1 MPTVLAHRLLLG
13 ASLGL
18 GVLDIAWL
26 DLSLA
31 PRVLASS
38 DESRAGSAAIAES
51 ELAVELPAAPSDV
64 RPSAEASP
72 PANDTP
78 PATAEPARVAPTTA
92 EPPRVETAPAV
103 DEPPP
108 AEPSIEVAIDKQV
121 YFASMRA
128 ELDGTAREVLDSLV
142 HNAPEG
148 TTFLLDGHA
157 DYRGEDAYNKK
168 LSRRRA
174 QTVAAYLAEH
184 GIARQRIR
192 IGYIGE
198 EAPHAADELWRD
210 RRVDIQISG
219 GHR

>member
-1 MPTVLAHRLLLG
+1 MPTVLAHRLLVG
-13 ASLGL
+13 ASIGL

-31 PRVLASS
+31 PRVLASTG
-38 DESRAGSAAIAES
+38 EPAAANAPVAES
-51 ELAVELPAAPSDV
+51 ELAAEVPAAPGDV
-64 RPSAEASP
+64 RPSAETSP

-78 PATAEPARVAPTTA
+78 PAGEPPRVAATPEPARVAA
-92 EPPRVETAPAV
+92 APAV

-142 HNAPEG
+142 HQAPDG
-148 TTFLLDGHA
+148 AMFLLDGHA

-219 GHR
+219 GTR

>member
-31 PRVLASS
+31 PRVLAST
-38 DESRAGSAAIAES
+38 DESRPANAPVAAVAES
-51 ELAVELPAAPSDV
+51 ELAADLPAAPSDV
-64 RPSAEASP
+64 RPSAETSP

-78 PATAEPARVAPTTA
+78 PATT
-92 EPPRVETAPAV
+92 EPPRVAAAPAV
-103 DEPPP
+103 DEPPTD
-108 AEPSIEVAIDKQV
+108 EPSIEVAIDKQI

-128 ELDGTAREVLDSLV
+128 ELDGTAREILDSLV
-142 HNAPEG
+142 KNAPDG
-148 TTFLLDGHA
+148 ATFLLDGHA

-174 QTVAAYLAEH
+174 QMVATYLAEH

-198 EAPHAADELWRD
+198 EAPHADDELWRD

-219 GHR
+219 GPR

>member
-31 PRVLASS
+31 PRVLAST
-38 DESRAGSAAIAES
+38 DDSRAANAPVAES
-51 ELAVELPAAPSDV
+51 ELAAELPAAPGDV
-64 RPSAEASP
+64 RPSAETSP

-78 PATAEPARVAPTTA
+78 PATAEPPRVA
-92 EPPRVETAPAV
+92 TAPAV
-103 DEPPP
+103 DEPPA

>member
-78 PATAEPARVAPTTA
+78 PATAEP
-92 EPPRVETAPAV
+92 PRVVTAPAV
-103 DEPPP
+103 DEPPA

>member
-31 PRVLASS
+31 PRVLAST
-38 DESRAGSAAIAES
+38 DDSRAANAPVAES
-51 ELAVELPAAPSDV
+51 ELAAELPGAPGDV
-64 RPSAEASP
+64 RPSAETSP

-78 PATAEPARVAPTTA
+78 PATAEP
-92 EPPRVETAPAV
+92 PRVVTAPAV
-103 DEPPP
+103 DEPPA